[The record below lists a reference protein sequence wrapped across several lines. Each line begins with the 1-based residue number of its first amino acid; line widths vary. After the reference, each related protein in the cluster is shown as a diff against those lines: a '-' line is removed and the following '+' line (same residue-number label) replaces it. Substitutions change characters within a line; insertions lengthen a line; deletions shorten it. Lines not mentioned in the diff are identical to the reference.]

1 MSSKKHYWYL
11 DIVRIIALISVL
23 LYHLNILKGGYLA
36 VCIFFV
42 LTAYL
47 SVISAKN
54 KEQFSYKEYYK
65 NQFKRLYIPLI
76 LVVFI
81 SIAVISLIPLI
92 NYLNLKPETTSA
104 ILGYNN
110 FWQLHANLDY
120 FTRHI
125 DSPFMHL
132 WYISILIQ
140 FDILFPLIYSL
151 LIKIGDKFNKKIPI
165 IILST
170 LTFISSVYFV
180 ISYYTNNIM
189 YTYYNTLSRAFS
201 LLFGLTLG
209 FIHIYY
215 KPLLSSK
222 LKDKTSK
229 IVFYIYIV
237 ILIFMFIFVDS
248 NSFLMPY
255 SMILVTLITL
265 RLIDYSTLY
274 EVPKFDKLIKFLT
287 SISYEIYLVQY
298 PIIFIFQSI
307 NINIYYSIPLIILIS
322 FLIHFSLSIKE
333 KQFKVLKYILL
344 TLISLISVFGFYN
357 YIISKDYTDEMKKLE
372 EELKLNQEMIEKKN
386 EEYEL
391 NKSKEEADWLNQL
404 VDLENGENKLKE
416 VVTNLNVV
424 GVGDSVML
432 GAVKKLYET
441 FPNGYFDA
449 KISRT
454 AWVVGD
460 ILKGLKNNNM
470 LNEVIILNLGANGDC
485 DMACK
490 RDIIKICDDRK
501 IFWINTTNYPNI
513 NERLNDLAKEYDN
526 LYIIDWNNISKNH
539 KEYFIADGI
548 HLTDKGKEVYANTI
562 YDEIYKVYLDEYNKK
577 KQEIISNHENELNNK
592 ITFFGNDILVNSFN
606 YLKEPFKN
614 ARFIINDKLDIDTVK
629 EKIKEDKS
637 LTKRIVFAF
646 DSKFRVTKD
655 DYLELINMCGDR
667 EIYILY
673 VNKDSDFLLNF
684 NYENVT
690 IINFYEQIKIYDDF
704 LMADR
709 VHLTES
715 GNKALSNLLNGVLN
729 RTLQ

>member
-577 KQEIISNHENELNNK
+577 KQEIISNHER
-592 ITFFGNDILVNSFN
+592 TF
-606 YLKEPFKN
+606 
-614 ARFIINDKLDIDTVK
+614 
-629 EKIKEDKS
+629 
-637 LTKRIVFAF
+637 
-646 DSKFRVTKD
+646 
-655 DYLELINMCGDR
+655 
-667 EIYILY
+667 
-673 VNKDSDFLLNF
+673 
-684 NYENVT
+684 
-690 IINFYEQIKIYDDF
+690 
-704 LMADR
+704 
-709 VHLTES
+709 
-715 GNKALSNLLNGVLN
+715 
-729 RTLQ
+729 